1 MNNVQLIG
9 RLCEDGIIEWLA
21 ENVDVF
27 CEKIS
32 IYDKNKAESL
42 RLRFYN
48 DLDDYCYV
56 FDAWMNADSKTK
68 KEIELHLLLDS
79 KFRCSECVFEMEEI
93 ANTLEKENEFN
104 IGYA

>member
-1 MNNVQLIG
+1 MNNIQLTG
-9 RLCEDGIIEWLA
+9 RPCEDGIIEWLA
-21 ENVDVF
+21 ENVEKYY
-27 CEKIS
+27 EKIL

-68 KEIELHLLLDS
+68 KEIEQHLLSDS
-79 KFRCSECVFEMEEI
+79 KFRCSESVSEMEEI
-93 ANTLEKENEFN
+93 ANALEKENEFN